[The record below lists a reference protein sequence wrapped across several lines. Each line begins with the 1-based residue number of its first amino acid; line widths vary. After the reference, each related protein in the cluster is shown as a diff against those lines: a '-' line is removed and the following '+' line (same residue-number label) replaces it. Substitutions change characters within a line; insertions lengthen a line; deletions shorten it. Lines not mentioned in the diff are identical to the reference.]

1 MEKNATTSDM
11 MSLVSCSNKL
21 VKDGFTDNFKVSE
34 QGLLSPDKEKVY
46 KPDEITIVN
55 FYRFEGASDPADNSI
70 LYAIETNDGDKGTLT
85 DSYGPYADPLVAKFI
100 QEVEEIHKKTTIK
113 PADKAS
119 EADEKTET
127 IGIP

>member
-1 MEKNATTSDM
+1 MEKNSTTSDM
-11 MSLVSCSNKL
+11 MTLVSCTNKL
-21 VKDGFTDNFKVSE
+21 VQDGFTDNFKVGE

-46 KPDEITIVN
+46 KPEEVSIVN

-85 DSYGPYADPLVAKFI
+85 DSFGPNADPQVAKFI
-100 QEVEEIHKKTTIK
+100 TEVEEIHKKTSIK
-113 PADKAS
+113 PES
-119 EADEKTET
+119 TTET